1 MKPLFSFLVVF
12 ALLACAPQAKQALS
26 PADLMR
32 PTPLGRIVIEPGE
45 STRFTNNKLFL
56 WRADMTAE
64 HVEKASRIS
73 ERLDFLDERALAVQR
88 EVARLE
94 VEHAPA
100 IEERTQVE
108 RSIKT
113 LGRSIPRKQK
123 ELDAE
128 MAKPEADRDQE
139 KLKKLNAELDALKLD
154 LNRNETRKGEL
165 DVLLK
170 EFDALIAEQDQ
181 LAIDGQEAVGQIME
195 VVDWY
200 KEQPTS
206 VVLRRELD
214 GSYFV
219 SISGWRTRESGSAED
234 FSTANGKILGIQYTE
249 LGGVLEFEARSDH
262 GESYFFKIARAR
274 YGELEDPYGRVFMRG
289 DIRRVE
295 KDGTVRMGKAKLVA
309 GHQE

>member
-1 MKPLFSFLVVF
+1 MKLFITLFCL
-12 ALLACAPQAKQALS
+12 ALYACAPQAKQALS

-45 STRFTNNKLFL
+45 SVRFANNKLFL

-73 ERLDFLDERALAVQR
+73 ERLDTLDERALAVQR
-88 EVARLE
+88 EITRLE
-94 VEHAPA
+94 AEHAPA
-100 IEERTQVE
+100 IEERAQIE
-108 RSIKT
+108 RAIKT
-113 LGRSIPRKQK
+113 LARAIPKKQK
-123 ELDAE
+123 EIDTE
-128 MAKPEADRDQE
+128 MAKPEADRDPE
-139 KLKKLNAELDALKLD
+139 KLKKLRAELEVLQHD
-154 LNRNETRKGEL
+154 LAQREARKSEL
-165 DVLLK
+165 NLLLK
-170 EFDALIAEQDQ
+170 ELDTLVVEQDT
-181 LAIDGQEAVGQIME
+181 LAAEGQTAVGQIME

-206 VVLRRELD
+206 VVLRREID
-214 GSYFV
+214 GNYFV
-219 SISGWRTRESGSAED
+219 SISGWRTQESGTAED
-234 FSTANGKILGIQYTE
+234 FSSLNGKILGIQYTE
-249 LGGVLEFEARSDH
+249 LGGVLEFEARSDT

-274 YGELEDPYGRVFMRG
+274 YGELQDPYGRIFMRG

>member
-1 MKPLFSFLVVF
+1 MKNFIPLL
-12 ALLACAPQAKQALS
+12 ALTLLACAPQAKQAAS

-32 PTPLGRIVIEPGE
+32 PIPLGRIVIEPGE
-45 STRFTNNKLFL
+45 SVRFTNNKLFL

-73 ERLDFLDERALAVQR
+73 ERLDTLDERALAVQR
-88 EVARLE
+88 DVARLE
-94 VEHAPA
+94 AEQAPA

-108 RSIKT
+108 RAIKT
-113 LGRSIPRKQK
+113 LGRSIPKKQK
-123 ELDAE
+123 EIDTE
-128 MAKPEADRDQE
+128 MAKPEPDRDLE
-139 KLKKLNAELDALKLD
+139 KLKKLQAELAALQGD
-154 LNRNETRKGEL
+154 LTKNDTRKAEL
-165 DVLLK
+165 NLVLK
-170 EFDALIAEQDQ
+170 DFDALLVEQDA
-181 LAIDGQEAVGQIME
+181 LAAEGQAAVGQIME

-206 VVLRRELD
+206 VVLRRERD

-219 SISGWRTRESGSAED
+219 SISGWRTQESGSAED
-234 FSTANGKILGIQYTE
+234 FSTTNGKILGIQYTE
-249 LGGVLEFEARSDH
+249 LGGVLEFEARSDS

-274 YGELEDPYGRVFMRG
+274 YGELADPYGRIFMRG

-295 KDGTVRMGKAKLVA
+295 KDGSVRMGKAKLVA